1 VSQPSCSAIRSQL
14 RATGGS
20 VDSSMPW
27 LWPSRVR
34 FASVCSVD
42 GSDGPLASGRE
53 QVCSVV
59 LARQRLAASAAVM

>member
-1 VSQPSCSAIRSQL
+1 
-14 RATGGS
+14 
-20 VDSSMPW
+20 MPW

-53 QVCSVV
+53 HVCSVV
-59 LARQRLAASAAVM
+59 PPASTAVT